1 MNDVPTGGWRTVLI
15 GCVKCRLRGRKQTLR
30 GSHLWIVPRQ
40 LMLTYI
46 VLAILLGVAPG
57 LGVVAAAVVLDQVA
71 DVVVR
76 LDTDPAALLQR
87 IESSS
92 SMIWI

>member
-1 MNDVPTGGWRTVLI
+1 
-15 GCVKCRLRGRKQTLR
+15 
-30 GSHLWIVPRQ
+30 
-40 LMLTYI
+40 MLTYI

-57 LGVVAAAVVLDQVA
+57 LCVVAAAVVLDQVA

-87 IESSS
+87 ID
-92 SMIWI
+92 

>member
-1 MNDVPTGGWRTVLI
+1 M
-15 GCVKCRLRGRKQTLR
+15 KCRGRKQTFG
-30 GSHLWIVPRQ
+30 GSPLWIVPRQ
-40 LMLTYI
+40 IMLTCI

-57 LGVVAAAVVLDQVA
+57 LGVIAAAVVLDQVA

-87 IESSS
+87 ID
-92 SMIWI
+92 

>member
-1 MNDVPTGGWRTVLI
+1 
-15 GCVKCRLRGRKQTLR
+15 
-30 GSHLWIVPRQ
+30 
-40 LMLTYI
+40 MLTYI
-46 VLAILLGVAPG
+46 VLAILLRVAPG

-76 LDTDPAALLQR
+76 LDADPAALLQR

>member
-1 MNDVPTGGWRTVLI
+1 M
-15 GCVKCRLRGRKQTLR
+15 R

-40 LMLTYI
+40 LILTYI

-87 IESSS
+87 IES
-92 SMIWI
+92 